1 MATGAAVSTK
11 NLLNE
16 GRELLEQHE
25 PVEPHHAF
33 GNWVSEVTELPVG
46 EEYNLRW
53 SPIRIKHL
61 QVDS

>member
-25 PVEPHHAF
+25 PVEAHRAF
-33 GNWVSEVTELPVG
+33 GKWVSEVTELPVG
-46 EEYNLRW
+46 EKYNLRW